1 MRSTVPLIPRHVSY
15 MAAQNF
21 PNDPT
26 FSFTSVTSSYY
37 THDSLP
43 LSLPVTDP
51 YTLPPKAPVLKLLE
65 AFLKFCACGT
75 ASHAVAGGGIFHWFN
90 PRQLYLEIES
100 LYDATTYNP
109 SLPGDVSSVDYTSLC
124 TVNMVLALS
133 CQVMATSSAS
143 SPIEDELA
151 GFPPWRPF
159 VPGPGPV
166 SPHMDQAY
174 AHTREQPSAY
184 STGNANTLPG
194 MTFFARAKLLFVNPV
209 EEASLPSLRITTLM
223 SFYLL
228 SANRRDAAYMYIGL
242 AVRMAVA
249 HGLHRTWRK
258 GEWVS
263 GGIGRYNGA
272 GLQDSSVP
280 NSEDQLRK
288 RIEHEERK
296 REFWNIYVLDR
307 FDPYRKEVPRW
318 KYLILIWCTGYHR
331 LFSCLMGRPV
341 MLSDEDIDVDLP
353 SNVVSRIPDWWL

>member
-1 MRSTVPLIPRHVSY
+1 MPILTGFIGDSAGATFLDKIREFMRSTVPLIPRHVSY
-15 MAAQNF
+15 MTAQSF

-75 ASHAVAGGGIFHWFN
+75 ASHAVDGGGIFHWFN

-109 SLPGDVSSVDYTSLC
+109 SLPGEVSSVDYTSLC

-151 GFPPWRPF
+151 GLTPPWRPF
-159 VPGPGPV
+159 VPGPGPA
-166 SPHMDQAY
+166 SPHIDQAY
-174 AHTREQPSAY
+174 THPREQPSAY
-184 STGNANTLPG
+184 PSGSANTLPG

-263 GGIGRYNGA
+263 GGIGRYSGA

-280 NSEDQLRK
+280 NSEGQLRK

-307 FDPYRKEVPRW
+307 FDPP
-318 KYLILIWCTGYHR
+318 
-331 LFSCLMGRPV
+331 P
-341 MLSDEDIDVDLP
+341 P
-353 SNVVSRIPDWWL
+353 